1 MSLTLRLP
9 AVFNLQPD
17 GTASGVARK
26 CLETSQKMLK
36 TAGFPRPHPAPGI
49 PGLPEPRDGPSDP
62 SLWKKP
68 FACLVPR
75 PAKRLRVRVMG
86 VAGLSPLF
94 LPRAS
99 RARSGQPRTPSW
111 EPAAPGSPGSD
122 LPLCQDSEISPRSD
136 LARCLVGNSRLW
148 EVLVPGTLRERTP
161 GQNGWITVV
170 VPALHSQGLA
180 SISALPRICCVTLEK
195 SLTLSE
201 ARFPPL
207 KMGMRTVAAER
218 LEWGRGT
225 AVCGHFLIAQPHLSS
240 PCFGHMM
247 PTTAPCNLSPMI
259 NPI

>member
-1 MSLTLRLP
+1 MEETVCLP
-9 AVFNLQPD
+9 CP
-17 GTASGVARK
+17 K
-26 CLETSQKMLK
+26 TSQE
-36 TAGFPRPHPAPGI
+36 AEGEGHGS
-49 PGLPEPRDGPSDP
+49 G
-62 SLWKKP
+62 W
-68 FACLVPR
+68 LV
-75 PAKRLRVRVMG
+75 A
-86 VAGLSPLF
+86 SF
-94 LPRAS
+94 SPRAS

-122 LPLCQDSEISPRSD
+122 LPLCQESEISPRSD
-136 LARCLVGNSRLW
+136 LARCLVENSRLW

-170 VPALHSQGLA
+170 APALHSEGLA
-180 SISALPRICCVTLEK
+180 SIPAFPRICCVTLEK

-201 ARFPPL
+201 TRFPPL

-240 PCFGHMM
+240 PCSGYRM
-247 PTTAPCNLSPMI
+247 PMTAPCKLSPVI